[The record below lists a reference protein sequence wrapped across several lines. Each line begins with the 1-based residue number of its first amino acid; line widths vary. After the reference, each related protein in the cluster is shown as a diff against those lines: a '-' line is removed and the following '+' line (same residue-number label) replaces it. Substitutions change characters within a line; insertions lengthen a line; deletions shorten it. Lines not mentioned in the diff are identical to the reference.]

1 MAKFGLEYANV
12 CLNEPRICVRYT
24 KNMLKICRLNE
35 AVKIIG
41 LFNIKQSVPFTD
53 PMVTNVCDIGLG
65 IEGSTSVA
73 NGFFCTFCTF
83 LRPPNSTG
91 LKYAKV
97 CQKEPRICV
106 LYTKNMSK
114 ICRLN
119 EAVKIIGL
127 FNIKQSVPFTDPM
140 VTNVCDIGLG
150 IEGSTSVANAF
161 FLHLLSLLKAPQGS
175 KSIINTPFKVL
186 T

>member
-1 MAKFGLEYANV
+1 MPKKIPKYAPITLKGMV
-12 CLNEPRICVRYT
+12 RIG
-24 KNMLKICRLNE
+24 
-35 AVKIIG
+35 KII
-41 LFNIKQSVPFTD
+41 PFTD
-53 PMVTNVCDIGLG
+53 PIVTNVCDIGLG

-140 VTNVCDIGLG
+140 VTNVCDICLS
-150 IEGSTSVANAF
+150 IEGSTSVANDI
-161 FLHLLSLLKAPQGS
+161 FLNFWSLLKAPKGS
-175 KSIINTPFKVL
+175 KSIINTSLKVL

>member
-65 IEGSTSVA
+65 IEGSMSVA
-73 NGFFCTFCTF
+73 N
-83 LRPPNSTG
+83 
-91 LKYAKV
+91 
-97 CQKEPRICV
+97 
-106 LYTKNMSK
+106 
-114 ICRLN
+114 
-119 EAVKIIGL
+119 
-127 FNIKQSVPFTDPM
+127 D
-140 VTNVCDIGLG
+140 
-150 IEGSTSVANAF
+150 F

-175 KSIINTPFKVL
+175 KSIINTSFKVL